1 MADVSVPIEEQQHM
15 KEEHE
20 QNFNI
25 ISSDGVNFPVSEKIV
40 RQSQVLS
47 EMLDIQGSSA
57 HVGKMDI
64 PVKDVSSKVLQKV
77 IEFCQHYESAEPY
90 IPPQGPNACVS
101 TPPEDHWDIVFLK
114 KLSSPELHEVIC
126 AANYLNISR
135 LIDACCYRLGY
146 MIQGRTVEEIRR
158 IFQIKN
164 DFTKEEE
171 ESLRKEH
178 LWYSE
183 LEK

>member
-1 MADVSVPIEEQQHM
+1 MADVSVSIEDQYES
-15 KEEHE
+15 
-20 QNFNI
+20 NFNL
-25 ISSDGVNFPVSEKIV
+25 ISSD
-40 RQSQVLS
+40 
-47 EMLDIQGSSA
+47 DIQGSSSTSKA
-57 HVGKMDI
+57 EEKMEI
-64 PVKDVSSKVLQKV
+64 PVKDVTSKVLQKV
-77 IEFCQHYESAEPY
+77 IEFCKHYESAEPY
-90 IPPQGPNACVS
+90 IPPSGPNACVS

-171 ESLRKEH
+171 ENLRKEH